1 MSNKKYILPEFLKD
15 KCSES
20 DYKKWLSRKA
30 GAHVKRDR
38 KRGNK
43 TAKISI
49 YKEAIHDAV
58 LRSNGQDAYTGK
70 SMDWINIRKYNNDES
85 KNKGRNYK
93 KQFGDLPTVDHIGD
107 GTGDPEF
114 EICSWR
120 TNDAKNDLTYD
131 EFKELCRQVLKY
143 SGDFAT

>member
-1 MSNKKYILPEFLKD
+1 MSNKKYHLPDFLSGQ
-15 KCSES
+15 CSES
-20 DYKKWLSRKA
+20 VYKKWLSRKA
-30 GAHVKRDR
+30 VAHVKRDR

-43 TAKISI
+43 GAKTSI

-58 LRSNGQDAYTGK
+58 LRSKGKDAYTGK
-70 SMDWINIRKYNNDES
+70 LMDWKNISKYDNDKS
-85 KNKGRNYK
+85 NNKGRNYK

-120 TNDAKNDLTYD
+120 TNDSKNDLTID
-131 EFKELCRQVLKY
+131 EFKKLCRQVLMF
-143 SGDFAT
+143 SGNFST